1 MVDLTNLQ
9 AQIWHNKLAKGFNT
23 TNVEMEF
30 NLTYA
35 ELAEAYEA
43 YRKQTDTVGEELAD
57 VLIYLL
63 SLAKM
68 FGVDLEREVVS
79 KIRKNKTRQ
88 YRAVGEHKVRTEE
101 SQ

>member
-1 MVDLTNLQ
+1 MLNLKDIQ
-9 AQIWHNKLAKGFNT
+9 SQVWANKLAKGFNT
-23 TNVEMEF
+23 TDIEKEF

-43 YRKQTDTVGEELAD
+43 YRKQLGNVGEELAD

-68 FGVDLEREVVS
+68 FNVDLEKEVLAKVEVNRKREYKAVGAH
-79 KIRKNKTRQ
+79 KIRTKE
-88 YRAVGEHKVRTEE
+88 A
-101 SQ
+101 